1 MSRPCRAK
9 GGEEGLEEAVAAAA
23 VAAVAAEGGSAK
35 EGARR
40 ASLDSE
46 AVAAAKHAPPKILMA
61 GGLTL

>member
-1 MSRPCRAK
+1 MVV
-9 GGEEGLEEAVAAAA
+9 EAVAVAA